1 MTKRDPQ
8 ELYDFIQNHK
18 GPYGPY
24 STKKD
29 YTNLKVIIKYLNNYY
44 DHIKSYSTQLKNFM
58 EYWDLKDIVI
68 SWFCLTLSYKTA
80 LTPSILEIKG
90 SYFKFTTLF

>member
-44 DHIKSYSTQLKNFM
+44 DHIKSYSTHLKNFYGVLRFKRYRYIM
-58 EYWDLKDIVI
+58 I
-68 SWFCLTLSYKTA
+68 LSY
-80 LTPSILEIKG
+80 LVLQNCLNSLHFRDKG
-90 SYFKFTTLF
+90 LIF